1 MKEYL
6 SAAGSTVAGIG
17 VITVGIS
24 ALWVVAVVWWVKA
37 GRKEA

>member
-1 MKEYL
+1 MKDYL

-17 VITVGIS
+17 IITLG
-24 ALWVVAVVWWVKA
+24 ACAFWVVAVAWWVKA